1 MKMNDRTYDWLKWIC
16 CILLPAIGTFYV
28 AMAGTWGLPY
38 AEEISKTTQALALF
52 IGALIGISSAQYYK
66 DR

>member
-1 MKMNDRTYDWLKWIC
+1 MKLNDKTYDWLKWIC

-38 AEEISKTTQALALF
+38 ADEVSKTTQALALF

-66 DR
+66 ER

>member
-38 AEEISKTTQALALF
+38 AEQISKTTQALALF

>member
-1 MKMNDRTYDWLKWIC
+1 MKLNDRTYDWLKWIC